1 MLYKPQNSER
11 PDMIDFDNKSILI
24 TGGTGS
30 FGNQFVRYLTENY
43 SPKKIIIYSRDE
55 LKQFEMQQRFS
66 QTLYKGEFWGHN
78 QYIFLKELGFHFIKA
93 FLFKI
98 YIIIITK

>member
-1 MLYKPQNSER
+1 MA
-11 PDMIDFDNKSILI
+11 DFNNKSILI

-30 FGNQFVRYLTENY
+30 FGNQFVRFLLDNY

-66 QTLYKGEFWGHN
+66 QSCMRYFIGDVRDKVNFGLN
-78 QYIFLKELGFHFIKA
+78 SFL
-93 FLFKI
+93 
-98 YIIIITK
+98 